1 MGWSRPALTPPRRRP
16 FRRAATSTAVLAL
29 ALGGLVGGVSSAAA
43 AAEAEAQD
51 EPETECPD
59 AAGEHTAFDPIVED
73 DPEAVGMGELDGSRM
88 SANASDPYALIVR
101 GGGWGHGV
109 GMSQYGARGAA
120 LLGCDHVQILETYFP
135 GVEVAERDTDV
146 PIRVGLWPNTP
157 SGTAVTVITVNNVG
171 DAPLPW
177 ALAPLPEGMT
187 PPPEQP
193 VGVTWTV
200 RAEPGGGFTL
210 RDGPAADAA
219 VIWPES
225 GVAGAEDSTLTADL
239 APTRVSLASKSADYQ
254 RGLLEFGSRGASGMT
269 VVAVLPTIEQYLYGL
284 GEVPSSWPAEAL
296 AAQAV
301 AGRSYAL
308 TALDGAG
315 RANCQCDLYDSVFD
329 QAYVGAGKEDGTYG
343 PAWVAAVDLGA
354 GRVLTF
360 DHEDGEGPQVVRA
373 YYSSSNGGS
382 TSAAWDIWGSD
393 PDTYPYLAP
402 VNSAVWDA
410 VDMTG
415 GNDDE
420 QPGGGPDGEPDNPF
434 HRWSSGFSAD
444 ELAAL
449 FGMDTVKSVKVVE
462 RAPGGRP
469 CRQVSGSSP
478 CTPRDLDGDGVM
490 EQAAGAVVR
499 GVADGGEEVLA
510 YDSEGIRSALAGY
523 PRMLSGL
530 VAFNDDE
537 PPFEPPPVVV
547 DRISGDDRIATAVEL
562 SRAAWSTSKVVVLA
576 RADDPA
582 DALAGAGL
590 AGLEDAP
597 LLLTR
602 TATLPDEVAAEITR
616 LEATRVV
623 LLGGQAAISR
633 DVADALGELE
643 VDVERVQGDDRFATA
658 VAIAMRIAP
667 EGAERVLIIRGRVA
681 GAPERSWPDALAVS
695 GVAARQAAAG
705 APWPVLAIE
714 DTVPDVTMTAITDL
728 APDDVL
734 LIGGQAVV
742 SPESAQAIR
751 DAGFVTERVGGDDRY
766 GTSRLVTALDDPAG
780 QHVVVATGANFP
792 DGLAAGPYAART
804 NGVLLLVPK
813 AHDPARSPWLAEQHH
828 DLLAGLGWPTAEVT
842 VVGGLAAVEV
852 DVVGAVDAAL
862 RAGIPADE

>member
-1 MGWSRPALTPPRRRP
+1 M
-16 FRRAATSTAVLAL
+16 RAATCAAALAM
-29 ALGGLVGGVSSAAA
+29 ALGGVVGGVGAAV
-43 AAEAEAQD
+43 AAED
-51 EPETECPD
+51 DCPD
-59 AAGEHTAFDPIVED
+59 AAGEHSAFDPIVED
-73 DPEAVGMGELDGSRM
+73 DPDAVGMGELDGSRM
-88 SANASDPYALIVR
+88 SANANDPYALIVR

-120 LLGCDHVQILETYFP
+120 LLGCDHVEILETYFP
-135 GVEVAERDTDV
+135 GVEVAERDTQV

-171 DAPLPW
+171 GAPLPW
-177 ALAPLPEGMT
+177 ALDPLPDGMT
-187 PPPEQP
+187 PPPDQP
-193 VGVTWTV
+193 VGVAWTV
-200 RAEPGGGFTL
+200 RAEPHGGFTL

-219 VIWPES
+219 VVWPES
-225 GVAGAEDSTLTADL
+225 GTAGAEGSTLTANL
-239 APTRVSLASKSADYQ
+239 APTRVTLASKSADYQ

-269 VVAVLPTIEQYLYGL
+269 VVAVLPTIEKYLYGL

-308 TALDGAG
+308 TALDGPG
-315 RANCQCDLYDSVFD
+315 RANCSCDLYDSVFD

-343 PAWVAAVDLGA
+343 PAWVAAVDLSA

-360 DHEDGEGPQVVRA
+360 DHGEGDGPQVVRA

-393 PDTYPYLAP
+393 PESFPYLAP

-410 VDMTG
+410 VDKTG
-415 GNDDE
+415 GNDDS

-444 ELAAL
+444 ELASL

-469 CRQVSGSSP
+469 CRKVSSSSP

-490 EQAAGAVVR
+490 DEGAGAVVR
-499 GVADGGEEVLA
+499 GVTDGDEDVLT

-530 VAFNDDE
+530 VAFNDDD
-537 PPFEPPPVVV
+537 PPFDPPPVVV
-547 DRISGDDRIATAVEL
+547 NRVSGDDRIATAVEL
-562 SRAAWSTSKVVVLA
+562 SRTAWSTSKVVVLA

-602 TATLPDEVAAEITR
+602 TGALPDEVATEVSRLRAE
-616 LEATRVV
+616 RVV
-623 LLGGQAAISR
+623 LLGGPAAISGE
-633 DVADALGELE
+633 VADALRDLGVE
-643 VDVERVQGDDRFATA
+643 VERVFGDDRFSTA
-658 VAIAMRIAP
+658 VAIATRIAP
-667 EGAERVLIIRGRVA
+667 DGAERVMVIRGRVA

-714 DTVPDVTMTAITDL
+714 DTIPDVTMAALTDL
-728 APDDVL
+728 APTDVL

-742 SPESAQAIR
+742 PPSAGQAIR
-751 DAGFVTERVGGDDRY
+751 DAGFATERVGGDDRY
-766 GTSRLVTALDDPAG
+766 GTSRLVTALDDPTG
-780 QHVVVATGANFP
+780 QHLVVATGANFP

-804 NGVLLLVPK
+804 EGVLLLVP
-813 AHDPARSPWLAEQHH
+813 ASHDPERSPWLAEQHP
-828 DLLAGLGWPTAEVT
+828 DLLAGFGWPSADVT
-842 VVGGLAAVEV
+842 VVGGLAAIDL
-852 DVVGAVDAAL
+852 DVVGAVDGAL
-862 RAGIPADE
+862 RAGIPAE